1 MIQQAIKQLWRAKTR
16 SEASEAIDR
25 VHNALYSQ
33 LDALSADEFESVISV
48 IRIKGRDLVN

>member
-1 MIQQAIKQLWRAKTR
+1 MIQKAIKQLWRAKTR